1 MAYGNNITTSKH
13 GRRLGLQ
20 LMSTAQTGGSRGA
33 QEFLVGPEG
42 VRVNESTA
50 ETTSTNL
57 HPFGISVLTTAASS
71 GVYTLDP
78 PIPGVTKDLV
88 FHTTGANPIY
98 VKTANGEF
106 INSTQGT
113 TMTVLASSQTAYA
126 AVTLVPISTA
136 AWAVVSS
143 LSSAYLRAAETT

>member
-20 LMSTAQTGGSRGA
+20 LMTTAQTGGSRGA

-42 VRVNESTA
+42 LRVNESTA

-57 HPFGISVLTTAASS
+57 HPFGISVLTTAVSS

-78 PIPGVTKDLV
+78 PIPGVTKSLV
-88 FHTTGANPIY
+88 FHTTGADPIY

-106 INSTQGT
+106 FNSTQGT

-136 AWAVVSS
+136 AWAVAGS
-143 LSSAYLRAAETT
+143 LSSAYLRAAIST